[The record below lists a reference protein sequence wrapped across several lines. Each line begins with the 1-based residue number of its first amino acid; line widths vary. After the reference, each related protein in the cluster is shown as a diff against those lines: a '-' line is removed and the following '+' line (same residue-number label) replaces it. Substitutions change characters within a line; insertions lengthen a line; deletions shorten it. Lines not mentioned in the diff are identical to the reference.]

1 MVQLGDPTGHTLHF
15 QVCASSLYV
24 FVAFVAA
31 HTFSCCD
38 FLFLLVAAPMHPCLV
53 VATLQLVLV
62 FGASGPFAVLPNW
75 A

>member
-1 MVQLGDPTGHTLHF
+1 MVQLGDPAGHTLHF
-15 QVCASSLYV
+15 QVRASSLYV

-38 FLFLLVAAPMHPCLV
+38 FLLTRCYFHTSLSEV
-53 VATLQLVLV
+53 VATLQLALV

>member
-1 MVQLGDPTGHTLHF
+1 MVQLGDPAGHTLHF
-15 QVCASSLYV
+15 QVRASSLYV

-31 HTFSCCD
+31 HTFYCSD
-38 FLFLLVAAPMHPCLV
+38 LLLTRRCSHKSLSVV

-62 FGASGPFAVLPNW
+62 FGASGPFAVLPNG

>member
-38 FLFLLVAAPMHPCLV
+38 LLLTRCYLHTSFSVV

-62 FGASGPFAVLPNW
+62 YFASGPFTVVPNG

>member
-1 MVQLGDPTGHTLHF
+1 MVQLGDPAGHTLHF

-31 HTFSCCD
+31 HTFSLLLTHCCSHKS
-38 FLFLLVAAPMHPCLV
+38 LSVV

-62 FGASGPFAVLPNW
+62 FAASGPFAVLPNG

>member
-15 QVCASSLYV
+15 QVCASSLYF

-38 FLFLLVAAPMHPCLV
+38 LLLSRCYFHTSLPVV

-62 FGASGPFAVLPNW
+62 YFASGPFAVVPNG

>member
-1 MVQLGDPTGHTLHF
+1 MVQLGDPAGHTLHF
-15 QVCASSLYV
+15 QVRASSLYV

-38 FLFLLVAAPMHPCLV
+38 LLLTRCYLHTSFSVV
-53 VATLQLVLV
+53 VATLQLALI